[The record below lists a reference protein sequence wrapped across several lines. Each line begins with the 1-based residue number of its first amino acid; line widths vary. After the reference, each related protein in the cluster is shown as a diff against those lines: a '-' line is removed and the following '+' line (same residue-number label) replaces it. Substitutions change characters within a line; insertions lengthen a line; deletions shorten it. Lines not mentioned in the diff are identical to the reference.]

1 MSKGAL
7 YQGYVASHN
16 IPHFLHVLFEAAV
29 LASLNN
35 YGYVETQNEAFSL
48 RRILPSGGL

>member
-1 MSKGAL
+1 MDTLLRSIIGT
-7 YQGYVASHN
+7 N
-16 IPHFLHVLFEAAV
+16 IPHFFNVLFEAAV